1 MVDFMPKPRLRLSQ
15 HRHELNRLN
24 AALASLEDLYRD
36 DPPPLV
42 RTASVALKGHIAW
55 IERQKAKGP

>member
-1 MVDFMPKPRLRLSQ
+1 MVDFKPKPRFRLS
-15 HRHELNRLN
+15 HHHHEINRLH
-24 AALASLEDLYRD
+24 AALATLKDLYRD

-55 IERQKAKGP
+55 IERQKSKGP